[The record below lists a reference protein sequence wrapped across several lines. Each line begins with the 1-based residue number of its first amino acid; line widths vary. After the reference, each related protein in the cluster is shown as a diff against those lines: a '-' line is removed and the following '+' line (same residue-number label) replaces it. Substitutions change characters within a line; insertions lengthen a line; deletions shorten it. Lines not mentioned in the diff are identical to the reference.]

1 MLKIFLSST
10 YRDLFEYRKKIL
22 EEVEN
27 VLRGIGMEK
36 FVPDGSN
43 SQDKC
48 ISELKESQIVIFL
61 ISPYYGSLMDN
72 CTIMD
77 DCKAECPMKT
87 GESKISYTHCEYK
100 TTKAERIP
108 HMSYIIKEGWKEIW
122 DLKDLAQNE
131 IKLIELKK
139 IPFFEKMDDKT
150 VKHYIQIRKEACALN
165 EEIDEEYRKEIEDL
179 RDPKCVQMIKDHLAK
194 NILKWYADKKIKF
207 MDFVDRRDELK
218 DLNQS
223 LEKDIID
230 RVEVYGVGGVGKT
243 SLIQIALLI
252 QSLRGKKIV
261 TIGTEQSY
269 DTGSGYDYA
278 TKKLEDTHST
288 VSVGKAIRLDD
299 VLDALAALLPDI
311 ENLKKDIEKI
321 SKISKLIE
329 TEEVLLFIDDAHLVD
344 DNVKELIR
352 STNSLVL
359 SSRERTGLAK
369 KVIALIGIAKEDR
382 EDLINLLKPKGLKIE
397 PKIMEQINYIAEGH
411 PIFTNLL
418 VNNFQEITFENL
430 LKDKPKELKKANQ
443 EEVDDFLKRVIK
455 EILSE
460 KKDALFLLKELSV
473 INDNVEN
480 NIHINCIKKS
490 YNIEDAEKSFTNLV
504 KCGLLKKKEGEN
516 MVYEFSFKHI
526 RLALVIDTGKKSH
539 EEAIQYYKT
548 KKAKIGKSIDDS
560 VEILFHLFKSSPT
573 ENIINKYVKLAKK
586 VSPKKYSFKR
596 LIDIGEQIIDSFRPE
611 DVFRDD
617 HKATIIITLGN
628 LYNKLERFQRAE
640 TLYKKASTF
649 ITDIESLVVD
659 HINRLLSIDNNL
671 FLDLFD
677 EFIRYYMVYVS
688 DNEVI
693 EISPWKELSSRLSKI
708 IEDPAN
714 DEIKDKISTI
724 FSFFANMIGLTQKK
738 LYFSEANELAQIL
751 VAEKPNVDDISS
763 ACALY
768 DQLRWMASNVK
779 EDDKDLSLK
788 TAQLYEEYACVFDEA
803 KKKKTIKERKRMRP
817 YDKIL
822 ESAAWHY
829 QLGEEYIMSA
839 KKYVEIYKL
848 EFDKLSPGMRKFN
861 LWMAALN
868 FSRGDEIVQSTEY
881 YIKLA
886 KLLEETQ
893 QISELAVDLYKKAN
907 SQLDESSNIYS
918 EIKEKYQKAKEK
930 FDTQKKNCEE
940 SDKKALLVSNIYD
953 KIAADIV
960 GSYLYLNN
968 INCDLDTNIRSTDEL
983 LEYDGEYDYIILH
996 GGSMAPGT
1004 GDLVVKIFGEEKD
1017 FAKLYQTTYSYKN
1030 VWTLDSKDMKS
1041 RWILI
1046 AGNGAETTLE
1056 AIDMFKKGNYLK
1068 EELLIGL

>member
-1 MLKIFLSST
+1 MLNIFLSST
-10 YRDLFEYRKKIL
+10 YRDLFKIRKKIL

-36 FVPDGSN
+36 FVPDGKD
-43 SQDKC
+43 SQDIC
-48 ISELKESQIVIFL
+48 ISALKKSQIVIFL
-61 ISPYYGSLMDN
+61 ISPYYGSLMKN

-77 DCKAECPMKT
+77 TCKADCPMKT
-87 GESKISYTHCEYK
+87 GEGRISYTHCEYK
-100 TTKAERIP
+100 ITKAEGIQ
-108 HMSYIIKEGWKEIW
+108 HMTYLIKEGWKEIW
-122 DLKDLAQNE
+122 DLKDIPQNE
-131 IKLIELKK
+131 IKLDELKK

-223 LEKDIID
+223 LDKDIVD

-269 DTGSGYDYA
+269 DTGSGHGYA
-278 TKKLEDTHST
+278 TKKLEDTHSK
-288 VSVGKAIRLDD
+288 VSIGKAIRLDD

-329 TEEVLLFIDDAHLVD
+329 TEKVLLFIDDAHLVD

-359 SSRERTGLAK
+359 SSRESTGLAK
-369 KVIALIGIAKEDR
+369 KVIILIGIAKEDR
-382 EDLINLLKPKGLKIE
+382 EDLINLLKPKGLKLE
-397 PKIMEQINYIAEGH
+397 PKIVEQINNIAEGH

-539 EEAIQYYKT
+539 EEAVQYYKT
-548 KKAKIGKSIDDS
+548 KKEKIGKSVDDS
-560 VEILFHLFKSSPT
+560 VEILFHLFKSNPT
-573 ENIINKYVKLAKK
+573 EDIINKYVKLAKK

-617 HKATIIITLGN
+617 HKATIIITLGH

-640 TLYKKASTF
+640 GLYKEASKF
-649 ITDIESLVVD
+649 IEDIENLIIKNVND
-659 HINRLLSIDNNL
+659 LLSIDNDS
-671 FLDLFD
+671 FMDLFD
-677 EFIRYYMVYVS
+677 EFIGNYMVYVTR
-688 DNEVI
+688 NEAI
-693 EISPWKELSSRLSKI
+693 EVSPWKKINNRLSNI
-708 IEDPAN
+708 IEDPSN
-714 DEIKDKISTI
+714 DEIRDRIRMI
-724 FSFFANMIGLTQKK
+724 FSFFNNMIGYKPNK
-738 LYFSEANELAQIL
+738 IYFSEANELVQIL
-751 VAEKPNVDDISS
+751 VAEEPNVDEISN
-763 ACALY
+763 ACALF
-768 DQLRWMASNVK
+768 DQLRWMANTSK
-779 EDDKDLSLK
+779 ENDKELCLK
-788 TAQLYEEYACVFDEA
+788 TAELYEKYASAFNEVKR
-803 KKKKTIKERKRMRP
+803 KKSPKEVKKMRP

-822 ESAAWHY
+822 ESVGWHY
-829 QLGEEYIMSA
+829 HLGEEYIKSA
-839 KKYVEIYKL
+839 ENYIEIYRL
-848 EFDKLSPGMRKFN
+848 LHDKLSPGMKKFQ
-861 LWMAALN
+861 LWMGALN
-868 FSRGDEIVQSTEY
+868 FSLGGEIEQSTEH
-881 YIKLA
+881 YINLA
-886 KLLEETQ
+886 KLLEDTQ
-893 QISELAVDLYKKAN
+893 QISELAVELYQKAI
-907 SQLDESSNIYS
+907 SQLDESSEIYR
-918 EIKEKYQKAKEK
+918 EIKERYQVAAEK
-930 FDTQKKNCEE
+930 FETQKNSCEKSE
-940 SDKKALLVSNIYD
+940 INALLVSNKYD
-953 KIAADIV
+953 RIAADITA
-960 GSYLYLNN
+960 SHLYLNN
-968 INCDLDTNIRSTDEL
+968 INCYYDTNIKSKDKL
-983 LEYDGEYDYIILH
+983 LENDGEYEYIILH

-1004 GDLVVKIFGEEKD
+1004 GKVVVEIFGNEKD
-1017 FAKLYQTTYSYKN
+1017 FAKLYQTRYSYKN
-1030 VWTLDSKDMKS
+1030 VWTIDSKKGS
-1041 RWILI
+1041 RLILL
-1046 AGNGAETTLE
+1046 AGDGAETTLE
-1056 AIDMFKKGNYLK
+1056 AVDMFKKGNYLR